1 MKRTPIGERPLP
13 NYTRSQELANMWTH
27 IAGILL
33 GLALLP
39 IIILKSRGPLALFSG
54 CLYAVS
60 MICLYSVS
68 SVYHGLRPCMGK
80 RVMRAVDH
88 CTIYFL
94 IAGTYSPILLAAI
107 LPLYPGIAWGIFAAE
122 WCLGLFAV
130 VFTAVDLERFGKL
143 SMCCYIGM
151 GWLVVLALKPTLEA
165 LGTAGFLWLLWGGIS
180 YTLGAV
186 IYGLGKKK
194 PWLHTVFHVFVLLG
208 SALHAVCVLNYVF

>member
-1 MKRTPIGERPLP
+1 
-13 NYTRSQELANMWTH
+13 
-27 IAGILL
+27 
-33 GLALLP
+33 
-39 IIILKSRGPLALFSG
+39 
-54 CLYAVS
+54 

-130 VFTAVDLERFGKL
+130 VFTARR
-143 SMCCYIGM
+143 
-151 GWLVVLALKPTLEA
+151 P
-165 LGTAGFLWLLWGGIS
+165 
-180 YTLGAV
+180 
-186 IYGLGKKK
+186 
-194 PWLHTVFHVFVLLG
+194 
-208 SALHAVCVLNYVF
+208 

>member
-27 IAGILL
+27 IAGVLL

-122 WCLGLFAV
+122 WCLAFSQWSLPPS
-130 VFTAVDLERFGKL
+130 TL
-143 SMCCYIGM
+143 S
-151 GWLVVLALKPTLEA
+151 V
-165 LGTAGFLWLLWGGIS
+165 
-180 YTLGAV
+180 
-186 IYGLGKKK
+186 
-194 PWLHTVFHVFVLLG
+194 LG
-208 SALHAVCVLNYVF
+208 SSPCAAISAWAGWWCWP

>member
-27 IAGILL
+27 IAGVLL

-68 SVYHGLRPCMGK
+68 SVYHGL
-80 RVMRAVDH
+80 
-88 CTIYFL
+88 TIYFL
-94 IAGTYSPILLAAI
+94 IAGTYSPILLADI